1 MSTRTYTLF
10 PHTPLFRSAFLLLHP
25 APRYPRSRHGNPM
38 PRNGIK
44 DIAWYAPAGSEMTPE
59 QWQDSNARC
68 MGMLL
73 NGEVED
79 TRGNADE
86 DVPEVLLM
94 VMNSHHDPVHFE
106 LPAVATR
113 SEERRVGTACV
124 STCRSRWSPYH

>member
-1 MSTRTYTLF
+1 
-10 PHTPLFRSAFLLLHP
+10 
-25 APRYPRSRHGNPM
+25 
-38 PRNGIK
+38 
-44 DIAWYAPAGSEMTPE
+44 MTPE

-94 VMNSHHDPVHFE
+94 VMNSHHEPVHFE
-106 LPAVATR
+106 LPAVPTGGAW
-113 SEERRVGTACV
+113 RRVFDTD
-124 STCRSRWSPYH
+124 SPETDLDGSARAAEHTSERQTLMRTSHADFF